1 MAIVKMRELLRN
13 PKSVFEELERS
24 GEPVLLTRDGQAVAA
39 LFPVDPER
47 AEQIAMAALPEFV
60 QSRARARNA
69 RSEER
74 TASAAE
80 LLGDFESRHGTG
92 GGEPPATPVDAPM
105 AIADNSSDSEAEVE
119 TALVEDMEILFGET
133 LSREL
138 AGEVEERI
146 AAASEPVLEAAPSE
160 VREQNAAG
168 AHFARRVRELNGEL
182 FGRLLLDTLECTT
195 LSRFASAPF
204 EPGRRARKEAGGV
217 FGRPLAVETLD
228 AVEARVRSFNC
239 DLLANRSAGQ
249 TLSLPIYEACVRGA
263 QAMESA
269 DILERPAHVRRHRD

>member
-133 LSREL
+133 LSR
-138 AGEVEERI
+138 
-146 AAASEPVLEAAPSE
+146 
-160 VREQNAAG
+160 
-168 AHFARRVRELNGEL
+168 
-182 FGRLLLDTLECTT
+182 
-195 LSRFASAPF
+195 
-204 EPGRRARKEAGGV
+204 
-217 FGRPLAVETLD
+217 
-228 AVEARVRSFNC
+228 
-239 DLLANRSAGQ
+239 
-249 TLSLPIYEACVRGA
+249 
-263 QAMESA
+263 
-269 DILERPAHVRRHRD
+269 